1 MYTKSDILQALAAM
15 QIDPK
20 GTVLIHSSMKAI
32 GAVENGADTVLDGC
46 IEYMQS
52 GLLIFPTH
60 SWDDGS
66 LPDNVYNPRTEPSCV
81 GILTNLFMQRD
92 GVVRSLHPTHSVAAI
107 GAEAEAYIAGE
118 ENVDTP
124 CPRNGCWGRLYDRK
138 AQILF
143 MGSPPKSNTFIHSVE
158 EWNNIPQ
165 RVATEPRHIKIVMP
179 DGSVMDRPLYGHY
192 CPTPPGDVSQNY
204 GKLMPPFLAL
214 GIASKG
220 GLGDAD
226 CYVCDAVGMGDL
238 TTAFLQRNP
247 DLFID
252 DTPIPVDWYSN
263 QSLL

>member
-1 MYTKSDILQALAAM
+1 MHTKSDILQALAAM
-15 QIDPK
+15 QIDPN
-20 GTVLIHSSMKAI
+20 GTALIHSSMKAI
-32 GAVENGADTVLDGC
+32 GDVENGADTILDAC

-60 SWDDGS
+60 SWDEGN
-66 LPDNVYNPRTEPSCV
+66 LPDNVYNPLTEPSCV
-81 GILTNLFMQRD
+81 GILTNLFLQRD

-107 GAEAEAYIAGE
+107 GKEAEAYVAGE

-124 CPRNGCWGRLYDRK
+124 CPRNGCWGRLYDRN
-138 AQILF
+138 AQIVF

-165 RVATEPRHIKIVMP
+165 RLAEQPRHIKIVMF
-179 DGSVMDRPLYGHY
+179 DGSLMDRPLYGHRS
-192 CPTPPGDVSQNY
+192 PTGDVSQHY
-204 GKLMPPFLAL
+204 GKLTPAFLAR

-220 GLGDAD
+220 QLGDAD
-226 CYVCDAVGMGDL
+226 CYVCDAVGMGEL

-252 DTPIPVDWYSN
+252 DTPIPVDWYN
-263 QSLL
+263 N